1 MPEVESYEEFLER
14 VTSTVA
20 RFTLRGPLPTWF
32 EVKPDGAESAAIIR
46 AKMARICSRAPGDP
60 HVDPA
65 FITTTSREVIRYQ
78 PNVSTEAIETTL
90 YEFARSI
97 YDHEFHEWFR
107 RDGVLVDDPHAE
119 GRQPA

>member
-20 RFTLRGPLPTWF
+20 RFTLRGPPPTWF

-119 GRQPA
+119 GQPA